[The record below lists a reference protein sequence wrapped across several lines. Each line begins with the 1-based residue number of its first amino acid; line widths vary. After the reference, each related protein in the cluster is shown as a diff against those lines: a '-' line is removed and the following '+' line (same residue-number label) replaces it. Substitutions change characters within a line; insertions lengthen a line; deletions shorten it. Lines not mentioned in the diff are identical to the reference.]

1 MATLSRDQLYQYG
14 AAAGFTGGA
23 LDEVVAI
30 ALAESSGDT
39 QHVNVNG
46 PDTINGKSVSSS
58 RDRGVLQINDIW
70 NPDVSDAQAFD
81 PTFSFQWAYKVT
93 QGGQANLFQA
103 YWVTVQNGAYK
114 QYLTAGS
121 SGATGT
127 TGTTTGL
134 TMGVPMIDLTPITS
148 WLTSLNSLWDWLRNP
163 IRLIK
168 LLVGLGLV
176 VSSILLLLSPEA
188 EEVVEA
194 ATGLPDALPKDGKD
208 DE

>member
-1 MATLSRDQLYQYG
+1 
-14 AAAGFTGGA
+14 
-23 LDEVVAI
+23 
-30 ALAESSGDT
+30 
-39 QHVNVNG
+39 
-46 PDTINGKSVSSS
+46 
-58 RDRGVLQINDIW
+58 
-70 NPDVSDAQAFD
+70 
-81 PTFSFQWAYKVT
+81 
-93 QGGQANLFQA
+93 
-103 YWVTVQNGAYK
+103 
-114 QYLTAGS
+114 
-121 SGATGT
+121 
-127 TGTTTGL
+127 
-134 TMGVPMIDLTPITS
+134 MIDLTPITS